1 VRTAEV
7 VTRPFDLVGALLPWS
22 TTRVALG
29 APLGAPLERV
39 TIEVVSPAEGSLP
52 IVTLGVD

>member
-7 VTRPFDLVGALLPWS
+7 VTRPFDLVGAFLPWS
-22 TTRVALG
+22 TTRVA
-29 APLGAPLERV
+29 LGAPLERV